1 VDAKLT
7 PVNGRAQMVKF
18 GNHGK
23 HIILMWQFKS
33 YLYDNGPIV
42 GFIL

>member
-1 VDAKLT
+1 MADVQTYDVDAKLT

-23 HIILMWQFKS
+23 HIILM
-33 YLYDNGPIV
+33 
-42 GFIL
+42 